1 MCRFFYRARCGPSEY
16 CIAAIQHFHCRLRNV
31 LHRGAKLVQER
42 EETQKAVF
50 NLCCGRST
58 TSSGGTLAQD
68 LKDEVNTVRSHAD
81 QPKMKH
87 VAVRRLQAAT
97 STKPA
102 VTLGSPR
109 LTGAPEQPGRMGMRP
124 MGARLLF
131 IVPVSIGLFSGTERA
146 LAQSAPDKAQV
157 LPPIVVSRTA
167 PNAKPGGARSAP
179 RTVRAPTP
187 TPTPTPPPTPTLVVY
202 PTTPVSGSG
211 IDVDRVPASVNIVD
225 ANQIDRI
232 RSPNITDALQKY
244 VPGIIVNEVTGNPFQ
259 PDVQFRGFVASPVA
273 GTPQGLAVYQNG
285 VRINEAF
292 GDMVNWDLIPTAAI
306 RSVTVVTN
314 NPAFGLNALGGAV
327 DVKMKDGFNYHG
339 AEIDTMG
346 GSFGRVQ
353 SSAQWGRQVE
363 NFAVYGAL
371 EGLHDDG
378 FRNFSVSNVR
388 RFYGD
393 VGYKNDSGEFHVSM
407 GAADN
412 DFGAPATVPVELL
425 QRYYG
430 ATYTTPQTTNNRVGD
445 VNLTGKV
452 EATPTWTIEG
462 SAHARVF
469 DQKILDANPTGT
481 QPCTADPTLLCFGDG
496 STPANGLNGA
506 QLANPFDPGAVLG
519 ESDRTT
525 THSTTTGV
533 SLQATNAD
541 QLFGHNNKF
550 VLGGSFDS
558 SVTRFSA
565 SAELG
570 TIGPNFVVGGSGI
583 FLGQSGNPVS
593 IGPVAL
599 RATNQYSGFYAL
611 DTFDVTNA
619 FSITGGG
626 RLNVARIALDDQI
639 GTALNGN
646 ETFNRFNPIIGGTYK
661 IIPGLTAYAGYSEAN
676 RAPTPLELG
685 CADPARPCIVAAF
698 LVSDPPLKQVVSRT
712 VEAGLRGSK
721 DLNIGT
727 LGWKVGVFRAD
738 NTDDILAIPSPVL
751 QGFGYFQNVGSTR
764 RQGIESEVTLRSST
778 LQLYASYALVDA
790 RFLDALQV
798 GSNSPFADVNGN
810 VQILPGNRI
819 PAIPRNRIKAGIDY
833 SVTEAFKVGGDALF
847 VSSQYFVGDESNQAQ
862 RLPSYAV
869 FNLHTSY
876 QIDKT
881 FQIYARADNI
891 FDNRYATYGTFFDT
905 SAVPNFA
912 NGGAPFTDPRS
923 VSPARPR
930 AFYAGLRATF

>member
-1 MCRFFYRARCGPSEY
+1 MRAR
-16 CIAAIQHFHCRLRNV
+16 F
-31 LHRGAKLVQER
+31 
-42 EETQKAVF
+42 
-50 NLCCGRST
+50 
-58 TSSGGTLAQD
+58 
-68 LKDEVNTVRSHAD
+68 
-81 QPKMKH
+81 
-87 VAVRRLQAAT
+87 
-97 STKPA
+97 
-102 VTLGSPR
+102 
-109 LTGAPEQPGRMGMRP
+109 
-124 MGARLLF
+124 LF
-131 IVPVSIGLFSGTERA
+131 IVPVSVSLFPGNECA
-146 LAQSAPDKAQV
+146 HAQNAPSAVQA
-157 LPPIVVSRTA
+157 LPPIVVSPTTPSVKRGRA
-167 PNAKPGGARSAP
+167 QNAP
-179 RTVRAPTP
+179 RTVRALPTR
-187 TPTPTPPPTPTLVVY
+187 VVY

-211 IDVDRVPASVNIVD
+211 IDVDKVPASVNVVD
-225 ANQIDRI
+225 ANQIGLI

-244 VPGIIVNEVTGNPFQ
+244 VPGVIVNEVTGNPFQ
-259 PDVQFRGFVASPVA
+259 PNLQFRGFVASPVA

-292 GDMVNWDLIPTAAI
+292 GDTVNWDLIPTAAI
-306 RSVTVVTN
+306 KSVTVVTN

-327 DVKMKDGFNYHG
+327 NMQMKDGFNYHG

-353 SSAQWGRQVE
+353 SSAQWGKQVDH
-363 NFAVYGAL
+363 FAVYGAL
-371 EGLHDDG
+371 EGLHDGG
-378 FRNFSVSNVR
+378 FRNFSASDVR

-393 VGYKNDSGEFHVSM
+393 VGYKNDTSEFHVNM
-407 GAADN
+407 GVADN
-412 DFGAPATVPVELL
+412 NFGATATVPVELL
-425 QRYYG
+425 QQYYG
-430 ATYTTPQTTNNRVGD
+430 ATYTTPQTSIHRVGY

-462 SAHARVF
+462 STHVRVF
-469 DQKILDANPTGT
+469 DQKTRDGNPTGT
-481 QPCTADPTLLCFGDG
+481 QPCIADPTFLCFRDG
-496 STPANGLNGA
+496 TTPANGLNGA
-506 QLANPFDPGAVLG
+506 QLANPFDPSAVLG
-519 ESDRTT
+519 EIDRTT
-525 THSTTTGV
+525 TRSTTTGV
-533 SLQATNAD
+533 SLQATNSD
-541 QLFGHNNKF
+541 QLFGHNNRF
-550 VLGGSFDS
+550 VVGTSFDS

-570 TIGPNFVVGGSGI
+570 TIGSNYVVSGSGI

-599 RATNQYSGFYAL
+599 RTTNQYSGLYAL

-626 RLNVARIALDDQI
+626 RFNAARITLEDQI
-639 GTALNGN
+639 GSALNGN

-661 IIPGLTAYAGYSEAN
+661 IAPGLTAYAGYSEAN

-685 CADPARPCIVAAF
+685 CADPAHPCIIAAF

-712 VEAGLRGSK
+712 VEAGLRGTR

-727 LGWKVGVFRAD
+727 LGWKLGAFRTN

-764 RQGIESEVTLRSST
+764 RQGIEAEVSLRSTT

-810 VQILPGNRI
+810 VQIQPGNRI
-819 PAIPRNRIKAGIDY
+819 PAIPRNRIKAGIDC
-833 SVTEAFKVGGDALF
+833 SVTDALKVGGDALF

-862 RLPSYAV
+862 RLASYAV
-869 FNLHTSY
+869 FNLHASY
-876 QIDKT
+876 QINKT
-881 FQIYARADNI
+881 FQVYARADNI
-891 FDNRYATYGTFFDT
+891 LDNRYATYGTFFNT
-905 SAVPNFA
+905 GAVPNFA

-923 VSPARPR
+923 LSPARPR